1 MRTTCVCVRV
11 CALLLSSFFFNVEKR
26 TKKIHSETKLH
37 HIAQNKR
44 RSCSKDDTVVLL
56 TTSSRRVSMLLS
68 SGDLPVTRLRATS
81 NKGTRKKKFS
91 MQIRASSTT
100 VLTEYFLTTVSLST
114 CACLGAYVG
123 TNTRFGKKLSGPV
136 CSMLMGYIFLAPSN
150 NHVIPINAEVLGTI
164 RLFVSAVA
172 TPLILLG
179 ANLNAIRRT
188 FRTLLQPF
196 LFSALATIGGA
207 FVGVK
212 LFLSSGNNISLAA
225 ALVAKNIGSG
235 INYVAS
241 CQALGVS
248 PQAQAQGL
256 VVDNVFAFLY
266 FPLVSILGDQY
277 KRTEHHEVE
286 KEDVAIST
294 DYRSTFDASDVKMA
308 LALTLAILIAA
319 RIEAE
324 FWSTILEGANSSR
337 LFLPV
342 VTLFSV
348 LTATFFKVK
357 DAVVN
362 AGNFTGQCLLYVFFA
377 SAGASSPPLIH
388 AFTNDVNLLY
398 FASTMFAVH
407 LLAVGL
413 LFSSPEMLVASNAG
427 VGGPATAAAFAK
439 AKNWRELVAPAIL
452 VGNLG
457 NACGT
462 FIAIIF
468 AQIVN

>member
-1 MRTTCVCVRV
+1 MRVRAHDMCSCLCVCVV
-11 CALLLSSFFFNVEKR
+11 TLKFFLNVEKED
-26 TKKIHSETKLH
+26 KKTLETKSLFPH
-37 HIAQNKR
+37 KTN

-56 TTSSRRVSMLLS
+56 TTSLRRVSMLLS
-68 SGDLPVTRLRATS
+68 SGNLPVTRLRATS
-81 NKGTRKKKFS
+81 SKGIRKKKFS
-91 MQIRASSTT
+91 VQIRASSTT
-100 VLTEYFLTTVSLST
+100 VLTEYLLTTVSLST
-114 CACLGAYVG
+114 CACLGACVG

-150 NHVIPINAEVLGTI
+150 NHVIPINSEVLGTI
-164 RLFVSAVA
+164 RLFVSTVA

-207 FVGVK
+207 FVGAK

-225 ALVAKNIGSG
+225 ALLVKNIGSG

-277 KRTEHHEVE
+277 KRTEHDEVE

-294 DYRSTFDASDVKMA
+294 DHQSTFDASDVKMA

-319 RIEAE
+319 R
-324 FWSTILEGANSSR
+324 FR
-337 LFLPV
+337 V
-342 VTLFSV
+342 
-348 LTATFFKVK
+348 
-357 DAVVN
+357 
-362 AGNFTGQCLLYVFFA
+362 
-377 SAGASSPPLIH
+377 
-388 AFTNDVNLLY
+388 
-398 FASTMFAVH
+398 
-407 LLAVGL
+407 
-413 LFSSPEMLVASNAG
+413 
-427 VGGPATAAAFAK
+427 
-439 AKNWRELVAPAIL
+439 
-452 VGNLG
+452 
-457 NACGT
+457 
-462 FIAIIF
+462 
-468 AQIVN
+468 

>member
-1 MRTTCVCVRV
+1 
-11 CALLLSSFFFNVEKR
+11 
-26 TKKIHSETKLH
+26 
-37 HIAQNKR
+37 
-44 RSCSKDDTVVLL
+44 
-56 TTSSRRVSMLLS
+56 MLLS
-68 SGDLPVTRLRATS
+68 SGNLPVTRLRATS
-81 NKGTRKKKFS
+81 KKKGTRKKKFS

-100 VLTEYFLTTVSLST
+100 VLTEYISTTVSLST

-150 NHVIPINAEVLGTI
+150 HVIPINAEVLGTI
-164 RLFVSAVA
+164 RLLVSAVA

-207 FVGVK
+207 FVGAK

-277 KRTEHHEVE
+277 KRTEHDEVE

-294 DYRSTFDASDVKMA
+294 NHRSTFDASDVKMA

-337 LFLPV
+337 LFLPI

-362 AGNFTGQCLLYVFFA
+362 AGNFMGQCLLYVFFA

-388 AFTNDVNLLY
+388 AFTNDANLLY
-398 FASTMFAVH
+398 FASTMFVVH

-468 AQIVN
+468 AQVVN

>member
-1 MRTTCVCVRV
+1 
-11 CALLLSSFFFNVEKR
+11 
-26 TKKIHSETKLH
+26 
-37 HIAQNKR
+37 
-44 RSCSKDDTVVLL
+44 
-56 TTSSRRVSMLLS
+56 MLLS
-68 SGDLPVTRLRATS
+68 SGNLPVTRLRATS

-172 TPLILLG
+172 TPLVLLG

-207 FVGVK
+207 FVGAK

-388 AFTNDVNLLY
+388 AFTNDANLLY

-468 AQIVN
+468 AQVVN

>member
-1 MRTTCVCVRV
+1 
-11 CALLLSSFFFNVEKR
+11 
-26 TKKIHSETKLH
+26 
-37 HIAQNKR
+37 
-44 RSCSKDDTVVLL
+44 
-56 TTSSRRVSMLLS
+56 
-68 SGDLPVTRLRATS
+68 
-81 NKGTRKKKFS
+81 
-91 MQIRASSTT
+91 
-100 VLTEYFLTTVSLST
+100 
-114 CACLGAYVG
+114 
-123 TNTRFGKKLSGPV
+123 
-136 CSMLMGYIFLAPSN
+136 MLMGYIFLAPSN

-188 FRTLLQPF
+188 FRTLLRPF

-207 FVGVK
+207 FVGAK

-388 AFTNDVNLLY
+388 AFTNDANLLY

-468 AQIVN
+468 AQVVN